1 MLGEDFPAEDIDAI
15 IAETSGTNGKI
26 SYADFMAQ
34 WQDQKSFGQEERMI
48 HEVMVNESVDQISVL
63 SLEESDTGDQTDGCV
78 ARVNF
83 IERKSLSE
91 RKLLDVSAAEQK
103 SPIPDTPRRVMFQ
116 QCTESIAE

>member
-1 MLGEDFPAEDIDAI
+1 MLGEDFPAEDIETI
-15 IAETSGTNGKI
+15 ITETSGTNGKI
-26 SYADFMAQ
+26 SYAEFMAQ
-34 WQDQKSFGQEERMI
+34 WQDQTEFVQEERMI
-48 HEVMVNESVDQISVL
+48 QEVMVNESVDQISVL

-91 RKLLDVSAAEQK
+91 RKLLDVSAPERK

-116 QCTESIAE
+116 QSTESIAE